1 MSKSNHKNKSKP
13 TSKGP
18 PCFSEF
24 GQKAKDLLTSGYS
37 RSQKFSFAT
46 HSDGGVKITSTAA
59 KKPGCSTAAVAG
71 AYTYK
76 NANFDCRID
85 TDSKITGTLTLNEKF
100 LSSTKTSASFSLP
113 DYQSSKLWVRIRQE
127 YAALSASV
135 ALNKSPAITFSAA
148 VGSSSIALGM
158 ETQYKTASSC
168 FSKCSAGIYMKS
180 LNSDA
185 SIILANKGD
194 LLTASCVLYLDKE
207 KKHAAVVEFTQKLS
221 TKRNTLIVGGS
232 YAVDHQTVV
241 KARLD
246 DHGEFKTLL
255 RYNVRPKSCLAIS
268 GEFNTKALDKIPKIG
283 LALSLVL

>member
-1 MSKSNHKNKSKP
+1 MSKSNHKNKSRP

-24 GQKAKDLLTSGYS
+24 GQKAKGLLTSGYS
-37 RSQKFSFAT
+37 RSQNFSFTT

-59 KKPGCSTAAVAG
+59 KKGGCSTAAVAG

-85 TDSKITGTLTLNEKF
+85 TDSKITGTLILNAKF
-100 LSSTKTSASFSLP
+100 LSSTNTSASFSLP
-113 DYQSSKLWVRIRQE
+113 DYQSSKLRVRIRQE
-127 YAALSASV
+127 YAALSTSV

-158 ETQYKTASSC
+158 ETEYKTASSS

-194 LLTASCVLYLDKE
+194 LLTASCVLYLNKQ

-221 TKRNTLIVGGS
+221 TKRNTLTVGGS

-246 DHGEFKTLL
+246 DHGEFKTVIQ
-255 RYNVRPKSCLAIS
+255 YNVRPKSCLAIS
-268 GEFNTKALDKIPKIG
+268 GEFNTRALDKIPKIG